1 MLRVLDP
8 VLDKWVVVYLDD
20 LLIYSK
26 TKREHLQH
34 LRSVLALFRKNGLY
48 PKLSKCSFMQD
59 ETEFL
64 GHTITKDG
72 IKTSDGLT
80 KATREWPTP
89 KSTKEI
95 QQFLG
100 LAQFYPTVRIPFC
113 RHCPPSFLPPRQ
125 QHPIH
130 MDRHTTVSIPPSQ
143 TSHLLCPRPPHL
155 GPRPRHHR
163 RHRCIQFR
171 HWWSAA
177 ADGPIIPLLSLPGRC
192 KQPNGTTPPMSK
204 NC

>member
-1 MLRVLDP
+1 MMLRVLDP

-34 LRSVLALFRKNGLY
+34 LRSVLALLRKNGLY
-48 PKLSKCSFMQD
+48 AKLSKCSFMQD

-72 IKTSDGLT
+72 SKTSDGLT
-80 KATREWPTP
+80 KAIREWPTP
-89 KSTKEI
+89 KSTKEV

-100 LAQFYPTVRIPFC
+100 LAQFYQPILQTLF
-113 RHCPPSFLPPRQ
+113 PPSSPTTPHLHGPTHNSQHSSISNEPSALPPSSASL
-125 QHPIH
+125 
-130 MDRHTTVSIPPSQ
+130 T
-143 TSHLLCPRPPHL
+143 
-155 GPRPRHHR
+155 RPRHHR
-163 RHRCIQFR
+163 RHRCIRFR

-177 ADGPIIPLLSLPGRC
+177 ADGPTRERSSHCFHFQEDASSRTELPH
-192 KQPNGTTPPMSK
+192 P
-204 NC
+204 